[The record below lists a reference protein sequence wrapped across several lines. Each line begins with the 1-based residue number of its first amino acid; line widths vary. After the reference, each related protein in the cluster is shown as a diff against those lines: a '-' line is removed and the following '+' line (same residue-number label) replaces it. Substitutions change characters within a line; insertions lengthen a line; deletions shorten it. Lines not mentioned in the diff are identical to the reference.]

1 MERFSKAMEARRQMH
16 PPVMEAPKPPMP
28 ACPMQAS
35 CMKHLGC
42 ALRFLLLL
50 AAIINIILAFWV
62 YSDVRKRGK
71 GRGIFIVLV
80 LLAGL
85 PAAILYALVRIGDR
99 VGEKP
104 S

>member
-1 MERFSKAMEARRQMH
+1 
-16 PPVMEAPKPPMP
+16 
-28 ACPMQAS
+28 MQAS